1 MLVLDEP
8 TVGLGRGRRGAR
20 RSASWRSSSRQGR
33 TVIAISHDLRFVA
46 ESFERVV
53 LLAQGR
59 VVLDG
64 SPAEVF
70 AEAGWPLLRSAG
82 LEPPVAAILGAR
94 LGLGSTP
101 TEAALLGAAPGGR
114 AAGQAGTTLT
124 DPDRGSRRVPPRRE
138 RRLAKRPRIGTA
150 QSLDTAWPMA
160 GTMTPRASGG
170 RDIARRVRLPP
181 GAGGFLSMVR
191 RISVCAAAGLLTL
204 TVTVGGTAVVAQDEP
219 LKVFGAYATQIE
231 EPWDGVIHAALQ
243 AEADA
248 GRIEYTFADDLG
260 YSGDMELTLRE
271 VAELDVPDIIFGD
284 AFGNEEAVRTVAA
297 DYPDIAFVFGS
308 GGGPADPNLSV
319 FDNWIHEPAYLA
331 GMLAGGLTETGII
344 GVVGGV
350 PVPEVN
356 RITNAFIA
364 GARAVNPEVEA
375 KVSFINSWFDPAAAK
390 EAALAQIDAG
400 ADVLY
405 AERFG
410 VIEAADENDLIAV
423 GNMSDQSSLAPDNVV
438 TSVTWNM
445 TPTVEYVIDQVA
457 GGTYQ
462 AQDLKDF
469 SMVAKGG
476 AALAPIN
483 TALVREVP
491 ADLVETVKAKEAEI
505 VSGLFRVD
513 INEATPPGSDIPPAE

>member
-1 MLVLDEP
+1 MVKRLPLCAALSLLAL
-8 TVGLGRGRRGAR
+8 TA
-20 RSASWRSSSRQGR
+20 AASSS
-33 TVIAISHDLRFVA
+33 
-46 ESFERVV
+46 
-53 LLAQGR
+53 
-59 VVLDG
+59 
-64 SPAEVF
+64 
-70 AEAGWPLLRSAG
+70 
-82 LEPPVAAILGAR
+82 AA
-94 LGLGSTP
+94 
-101 TEAALLGAAPGGR
+101 
-114 AAGQAGTTLT
+114 
-124 DPDRGSRRVPPRRE
+124 
-138 RRLAKRPRIGTA
+138 
-150 QSLDTAWPMA
+150 
-160 GTMTPRASGG
+160 
-170 RDIARRVRLPP
+170 
-181 GAGGFLSMVR
+181 
-191 RISVCAAAGLLTL
+191 
-204 TVTVGGTAVVAQDEP
+204 VAQDEP

-271 VAELDVPDIIFGD
+271 VSEIDVPDIIFGD
-284 AFGNEEAVRTVAA
+284 AFGNEEAVRAVAA

-308 GGGPADPNLSV
+308 GGGPADPNFSV

-331 GMLAGGLTETGII
+331 GMLAGGMTESGVI

-364 GARAVNPEVEA
+364 GAREVNPEVEA

-410 VIEAADENDLIAV
+410 VIEATDENDLIAV
-423 GNMSDQSSLAPDNVV
+423 GNMSDQSSLAPDNVI

-445 TPTVEYVIDQVA
+445 TPTAEYVIDQVA
-457 GGTYQ
+457 GGTYT

-476 AALAPIN
+476 AALAPI
-483 TALVREVP
+483 TTDLVRPVP
-491 ADLVETVKAKEAEI
+491 AELVDQVMAKEADI
-505 VSGLFRVD
+505 VSGVFRVD
-513 INEATPPGSDIPPAE
+513 INESTPPGSVIPESE